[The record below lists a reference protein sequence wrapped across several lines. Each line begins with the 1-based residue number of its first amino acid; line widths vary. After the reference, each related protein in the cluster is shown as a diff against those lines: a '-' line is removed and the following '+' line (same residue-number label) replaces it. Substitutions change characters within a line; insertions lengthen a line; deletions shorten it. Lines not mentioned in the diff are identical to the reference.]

1 MMILTTRGYI
11 VLLVAVFVIVTAVA
25 QLADSL

>member
-1 MMILTTRGYI
+1 MILTTRGYI
-11 VLLVAVFVIVTAVA
+11 VLLVAVFVTVAAVA